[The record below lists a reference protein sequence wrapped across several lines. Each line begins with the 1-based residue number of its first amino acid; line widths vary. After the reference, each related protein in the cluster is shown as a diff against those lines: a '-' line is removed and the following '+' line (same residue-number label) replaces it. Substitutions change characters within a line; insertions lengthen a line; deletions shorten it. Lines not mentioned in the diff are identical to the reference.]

1 MKKSRENPVAGVN
14 QTTIISE
21 VFRTIRTNLLYSKVY
36 RNVKSILFTSAEPG
50 EGKSLIIRNTAVAL
64 AQTGKKVIV
73 LDCDLR
79 KPTQYAL
86 FKKPNK
92 GLTNFLYQECSL
104 ADIVQDTDIPNL
116 RLVTSG
122 PTLRTPAELLDSSK
136 LTEVISALKC
146 QADYVL
152 VDSPPVLPVTDAC
165 ILGSKVD
172 GILLVVGIG
181 RVKPEMA
188 QRAKEQLEEANGN
201 ILGLIINRS
210 ETYTGQRAYYHYYEE
225 FAKAAN

>member
-1 MKKSRENPVAGVN
+1 MKKSRENTIDGVK

-21 VFRTIRTNLLYSKVY
+21 VFRTIRTNILYSKVY
-36 RNVKSILFTSAEPG
+36 RNLQSILFTSAEPG
-50 EGKSLIIRNTAVAL
+50 EGKSLITRNTAIAL

-79 KPTQYAL
+79 KPTQHAL
-86 FKKPNK
+86 FRKHNK
-92 GLTNFLYQECSL
+92 GLTSFLYQGCSL

-122 PTLRTPAELLDSSK
+122 PTPRNPAELLDSGR
-136 LTEVISALKC
+136 LTEVIAALKC

-188 QRAKEQLEEANGN
+188 QRAKEQLEDANGN

-210 ETYTGQRAYYHYYEE
+210 ESTKQRAYYHYYET
-225 FAKAAN
+225 FAKTAN